1 MSNRLSKSCVKS
13 SMTSLSPP
21 YVLVWDLDQTLV
33 ANYFD
38 TEKPTHPEPILN
50 KRAIHTLHLA
60 LKAKEQDLV
69 SAILMLTNNSDEGF
83 ISYIHQALVDK
94 INQDYPERAG
104 GPITA
109 IFDGIR
115 DARHPARIDDA
126 TGWPAKRVEDV
137 RQMLDELGLDTD
149 GLVNRILFFDDIPHH
164 VLSHEIPPE
173 NYIVISPPFK
183 SNVTDTPG
191 KYKPVWRLLIDST
204 TQTTQT
210 PLTQIPSNSFAVG
223 GFRWKKKSKT
233 RRQPTKSKSLR
244 NARKSRKSKTKQH

>member
-1 MSNRLSKSCVKS
+1 MPF
-13 SMTSLSPP
+13 PP

-33 ANYFD
+33 GNYFD
-38 TEKPTHPEPILN
+38 TEKPDHPAPILN

-69 SAILMLTNNSDEGF
+69 SAILMLTNNSDDGF

-94 INQDYPERAG
+94 INEYPERAG
-104 GPITA
+104 APITT

-115 DARHPARIDDA
+115 DATHPARIDDE

-164 VLSHEIPPE
+164 ILSREIPPE

-183 SNVTDTPG
+183 SNYTDTPG
-191 KYKPVWRLLIDST
+191 KYKPVWRLLLEST
-204 TQTTQT
+204 SSPVTQTLATA
-210 PLTQIPSNSFAVG
+210 PPSEGNASVG
-223 GFRWKKKSKT
+223 GFRWTKKSKT

-244 NARKSRKSKTKQH
+244 NARKSRKRKTKQH